1 MIHRTNHRMKHRAFA
16 AILVALA
23 LPTGA
28 QSLYDTRPVGVPE
41 DINGIAIPSES
52 LSGYSMFVITPPP
65 PKRLEMHDLVT
76 IIVNETSRA
85 ERSQT
90 LETEKEYNAD
100 ARLTRFPSLAD
111 LIEARLEAGDAN
123 AVDLLNIEATQEF
136 SGEGD
141 YERTDRIT
149 ARIQAEVIDI
159 KPNGVLVLE
168 ARSVIQTD
176 EEVQVF
182 VLSGNCRSED
192 ITDQNTVQSS
202 QLHNLNIVTRNEGE
216 VRKTS
221 KKGIIPRALEAVF
234 AF

>member
-1 MIHRTNHRMKHRAFA
+1 MKNTTFA
-16 AILVALA
+16 AIFGLA
-23 LPTGA
+23 SASVSA

-41 DINGIAIPSES
+41 DINGTAIPSES

-90 LETEKEYNAD
+90 LETEKEYTAD
-100 ARLTRFPSLAD
+100 ARLTRFPSLSD

-123 AVDLLNIEATQEF
+123 AVDLLDIEATQEF
-136 SGEGD
+136 TGEGD

-182 VLSGNCRSED
+182 ILSGNCRSED

-202 QLHNLNIVTRNEGE
+202 QLHSLSIVTRNEGE
-216 VRKTS
+216 VRKSS

>member
-1 MIHRTNHRMKHRAFA
+1 MRNATLFGLTLMVLSGA
-16 AILVALA
+16 A
-23 LPTGA
+23 GA
-28 QSLYDTRPVGVPE
+28 QTLYDNRIIGVPT
-41 DINGIAIPSES
+41 DLHGNALPSES
-52 LSGYSMFVITPPP
+52 LTGYSMFVITPPP

-90 LETEKEYNAD
+90 LETEKEYTAD

-123 AVDLLNIEATQEF
+123 AVDLLDIEATQEF

-141 YERTDRIT
+141 YERSDRLT

-168 ARSVIQTD
+168 ARSMIQTD

-192 ITDQNTVQSS
+192 ITEQNTVQSS
-202 QLHNLNIVTRNEGE
+202 QLHNLNIVTQNEGE

-221 KKGIIPRALEAVF
+221 KKGIIPRALEAMF

>member
-1 MIHRTNHRMKHRAFA
+1 MKHATLFGLTLSVLCGA
-16 AILVALA
+16 A
-23 LPTGA
+23 GA
-28 QSLYDTRPVGVPE
+28 QTLYDNRIIGVPT
-41 DINGIAIPSES
+41 DLHGNALPSES
-52 LSGYSMFVITPPP
+52 LTGYSMFVITPPP

-90 LETEKEYNAD
+90 LETEKEYTAD

-123 AVDLLNIEATQEF
+123 AVDLLNVEATQEF

-141 YERTDRIT
+141 YERSDRLT

-168 ARSVIQTD
+168 ARSMIQTD

-192 ITDQNTVQSS
+192 ITEQNTVQSS
-202 QLHNLNIVTRNEGE
+202 QLHNLNIVTQNEGE

-221 KKGIIPRALEAVF
+221 KKGIIPRALEAMF